1 MATEVFEGAAIMV
14 GYAYKQ
20 RLVADAAIFPEG
32 ASFIAHIRSRVSEAA
47 TLATLTTG
55 SGITRIS
62 DTELEITIPASA
74 AQTMPIGTVV
84 MDVVR
89 TDTDPDQHMQFVL
102 EIPVQLPVTRGL
114 G

>member
-1 MATEVFEGAAIMV
+1 MGTEVFEGAAIMV
-14 GYAYKQ
+14 GYAYTQ
-20 RLVADAAIFPEG
+20 RLVADVAIFPED
-32 ASFIAHIRSRVSEAA
+32 ATFTAHVRSRVSAAETLA
-47 TLATLTTG
+47 TLATA

-74 AQTMPIGTVV
+74 TQTMPVGSVV

>member
-14 GYAYKQ
+14 GYAYTQ

-32 ASFIAHIRSRVSEAA
+32 ASFTAHVRSRVSAA
-47 TLATLTTG
+47 ETLATLTTG
-55 SGITRIS
+55 AGITRLS
-62 DTELEITIPASA
+62 DTEIEITIPASA
-74 AQTMPIGTVV
+74 TQTMPVGAVV
-84 MDVVR
+84 MDLVR
-89 TDTDPDQHMQFVL
+89 TDTDPDQHLQFVL

>member
-14 GYAYKQ
+14 GYAYTQ

-32 ASFIAHIRSRVSEAA
+32 ATFVAEVRNRVSAPDI
-47 TLATLTTG
+47 LATLTTG
-55 SGITRIS
+55 FGITRIS

-74 AQTMPIGTVV
+74 TQAMPVGSVV

-89 TDTDPDQHMQFVL
+89 TDTDPDQHMQFLL

>member
-1 MATEVFEGAAIMV
+1 MTTEVFDGAAIMV
-14 GYAYKQ
+14 GYAYTQ

-32 ASFIAHIRSRVSEAA
+32 ASFTAHIRSRVSAA
-47 TLATLTTG
+47 DTLAILGTG
-55 SGITRIS
+55 SGIARIS
-62 DTELEITIPASA
+62 DTEIEITITADA
-74 AQTMPIGTVV
+74 TANMPVGTVA

-89 TDTDPDQHMQFVL
+89 TDTDPDQHMQFLL

>member
-1 MATEVFEGAAIMV
+1 MGTDVFEGAAIMV
-14 GYAYKQ
+14 GYAYTQ

-32 ASFIAHIRSRVSEAA
+32 ATFAAQVRGRVSSDAVL
-47 TLATLTTG
+47 TTLTTG
-55 SGITRIS
+55 AGISRIS
-62 DTELEITIPASA
+62 DTEIEVTIPADA
-74 AQTMPIGTVV
+74 TANMPVGTVV

-89 TDTDPDQHMQFVL
+89 TDTDPEQHMQFLL